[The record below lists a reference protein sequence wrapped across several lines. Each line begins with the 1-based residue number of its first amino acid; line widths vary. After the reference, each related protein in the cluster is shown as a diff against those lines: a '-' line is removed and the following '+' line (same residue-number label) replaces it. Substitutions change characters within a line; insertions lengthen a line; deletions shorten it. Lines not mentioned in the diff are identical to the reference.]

1 MLGLAVGWL
10 GYWAMRSIDDYNVEV
25 MISLAVV
32 MGGYSLGQAL
42 HISGPV
48 AMAVAG
54 LIIGNA
60 AVADAMSDTTRD
72 YVHKFWA
79 LIDEVLNA
87 ILFLLIGL
95 EVLAITTAP
104 IALVLGAASIPLV
117 LLARLGSVA
126 LPLAV
131 LKPFTSLGRLAMPTL
146 IWGGLRGGISIA
158 LALSLPKSEARTVIL
173 AATYCVVM
181 FAVIIQGGTI
191 GRLLKRLT
199 RETPVGPAIGH

>member
-1 MLGLAVGWL
+1 MK
-10 GYWAMRSIDDYNVEV
+10 R
-25 MISLAVV
+25 IS
-32 MGGYSLGQAL
+32 SLPSFIKAW
-42 HISGPV
+42 I
-48 AMAVAG
+48 
-54 LIIGNA
+54 
-60 AVADAMSDTTRD
+60 
-72 YVHKFWA
+72 F
-79 LIDEVLNA
+79 NA